1 MDASLTPLFQQVM
14 DSIKDDV
21 DSGKY
26 QTGDRIPSEDELS
39 EMFSVSR
46 ITVRRAVSEL
56 VDRGYLTKVR
66 GKGTFVN
73 RPKLARKIC
82 QTSEIQ
88 SFTETCAEAG
98 RVAGATVL
106 GVEVVEARAS
116 EAEFLGVEQGSKL
129 VHVKRVRT
137 ADGVPIM
144 LENNFFP
151 VRDFAFL
158 LYTDLEDTS
167 IFEAVERETGRRPT
181 SDVKCTLE
189 IAHAS
194 SKAAEDL
201 KVSVG
206 EPLFLE
212 TIHFLDQ
219 DGKPLMIGRQY
230 IVGSLD
236 IFNI

>member
-1 MDASLTPLFQQVM
+1 M
-14 DSIKDDV
+14 
-21 DSGKY
+21 
-26 QTGDRIPSEDELS
+26 
-39 EMFSVSR
+39 
-46 ITVRRAVSEL
+46 
-56 VDRGYLTKVR
+56 
-66 GKGTFVN
+66 
-73 RPKLARKIC
+73 
-82 QTSEIQ
+82 
-88 SFTETCAEAG
+88 
-98 RVAGATVL
+98 
-106 GVEVVEARAS
+106 
-116 EAEFLGVEQGSKL
+116 
-129 VHVKRVRT
+129 
-137 ADGVPIM
+137 
-144 LENNFFP
+144 
-151 VRDFAFL
+151 RDFAFL

-167 IFEAVERETGRRPT
+167 SFEAVERETGRRPT

-230 IVGSLD
+230 IVGSLY

>member
-1 MDASLTPLFQQVM
+1 MDVSLTPLFQQVM

-144 LENNFFP
+144 LE
-151 VRDFAFL
+151 
-158 LYTDLEDTS
+158 
-167 IFEAVERETGRRPT
+167 RETGRRPT

-230 IVGSLD
+230 IVGSLY